1 MKPKRDQQRARVYAW
16 ENRIVAPHDP
26 TMIAFSAAQAMV
38 NAIWAEMGLRYP
50 PSVEPLPP
58 QSRRTLASAN
68 RLTLYLPAQTP
79 SWCLLHEL
87 AHAMTT
93 TMEGESDGHG
103 ELFMG
108 IYCQLLARYLRLDP
122 ENLHRT
128 AQQDSIRIAPTARP
142 VFLDPS
148 LSPSLRA

>member
-1 MKPKRDQQRARVYAW
+1 MKPKRDHQRARVYDW
-16 ENRIVAPHDP
+16 ENRVVAPHDP
-26 TMIAFSAAQAMV
+26 SHHCFFSRASHGQRDLGGDGPALSPQ
-38 NAIWAEMGLRYP
+38 RRT
-50 PSVEPLPP
+50 LPP

-103 ELFMG
+103 EIFMG